1 MIRVN
6 FRTLTQPVGII
17 RILAVVITCATFS
30 LASTH
35 ILGHSPTYWAWCM
48 FTWIFCFVVT
58 FLILVVELIGVDTK
72 VPAWDDLSAGFAILQ
87 GLMCLSAAIIYSIII
102 SKDVIDNRLIAATVL
117 SWPAF
122 VLYAAEVVLTH
133 LRPRGETS
141 GFFST
146 IAGIMKIVE
155 MVLAC
160 LIFTSLDNEHYG
172 RPEVG
177 WCVAVYS
184 LCFIFALLIVV
195 FTLTRLTAL
204 LPFSFDKLTVGYNA
218 LAAAMYIT
226 AMVLWPLST
235 CKATGCEPDVKNR
248 QVAVTTLTVL
258 NCVVYILDTAYSILT
273 VFFARDSLS

>member
-1 MIRVN
+1 MTLVN
-6 FRTLTQPVGII
+6 FRTLIQPMGII
-17 RILAVVITCATFS
+17 RILAVVLTCSTFS
-30 LASTH
+30 LASTY
-35 ILGHSPTYWAWCM
+35 ILRNALTYWAWCM

-58 FLILVVELIGVDTK
+58 FLILVVELIGVNTK
-72 VPAWDDLSAGFAILQ
+72 VPTWDDLSAGFAILQ
-87 GLMCLSAAIIYSIII
+87 GLMCLSAAMIYSII
-102 SKDVIDNRLIAATVL
+102 STDETDNRLIAATVL

-122 VLYAAEVVLTH
+122 VLYVAEVVLTQ
-133 LRPRGETS
+133 LRPSGETS

-160 LIFTSLDNEHYG
+160 LILTSLDDEHYG

-195 FTLTRLTAL
+195 FTLTRLTAR
-204 LPFSFDKLTVGYNA
+204 LPFSFDKLMVGYNA
-218 LAAAMYIT
+218 LAAVMYIT

-235 CKATGCEPDVKNR
+235 CEATGCEYK

-258 NCVVYILDTAYSILT
+258 NCVVYILDTAYSIFI
-273 VFFARDSLS
+273 VFFDS